1 MFCRAVAAGTV
12 SRLGARRSRSARCAA
27 RRCSRSRSFA
37 SATVSC
43 DNSSLSHS
51 SAVTPSA
58 SLAIMRRH
66 DVSQNN
72 TIQPRQPSRAALYAP
87 GPGRAP
93 APAPAHARRGHSTV
107 RRAFQGKKTEVQGE
121 NFMDKILD
129 VMEAGHL

>member
-1 MFCRAVAAGTV
+1 
-12 SRLGARRSRSARCAA
+12 
-27 RRCSRSRSFA
+27 
-37 SATVSC
+37 
-43 DNSSLSHS
+43 
-51 SAVTPSA
+51 
-58 SLAIMRRH
+58 MRRH
-66 DVSQNN
+66 DVSQN
-72 TIQPRQPSRAALYAP
+72 TPIQPRQPSRAALYAP